1 MFVKLKVGDKV
12 IRQIA
17 EVELK
22 NGKVF
27 EFDLDKYKR
36 VETNEAIRYEYQ
48 DDEEYR
54 KVCLP
59 KKNII
64 ALIEYSEEF

>member
-1 MFVKLKVGDKV
+1 M

-64 ALIEYSEEF
+64 ALTEYSEEF